1 MTNLPLPATV
11 QENSTV
17 QRVLEESVRLLTDAR
32 TDAPKAQAEWLLLSL
47 LKLSRSQL
55 HLEADHR
62 CLTHQ
67 QKKIFKDW
75 LRRSAAG
82 EPVQYI
88 TGETEFFGL
97 PFTLTGDVLIPRP
110 ETERL
115 VEIAINEANES
126 KEFSILDIGTGCG
139 SIAVSL
145 ACSLKEISVTATDNN
160 RNALKVAQLNAKKN
174 GVASRI
180 QFIDH
185 DILNDEVENC
195 FDIIVSNPPY
205 VPLEEY
211 IALQD
216 NVRCFEPREALTEDA
231 DGLTFYRS
239 FAAKGKN
246 WLREGGMMILEVG
259 CGKHPLHA
267 KELFESAGWTKV
279 ELFKDYNGD
288 LRVLKAK
295 RS

>member
-1 MTNLPLPATV
+1 
-11 QENSTV
+11 
-17 QRVLEESVRLLTDAR
+17 LEESVRLLIDAR

-67 QKKIFKDW
+67 QKKIFRNW

-97 PFTLTGDVLIPRP
+97 PFILTGDVLIPRP

-115 VEIAINEANES
+115 VEISINEANES
-126 KEFSILDIGTGCG
+126 KAFSILDIGTGCG

-145 ACSLKEISVTATDNN
+145 AHSLKEISVTATDNN
-160 RNALKVAQLNAKKN
+160 RSALKVAQLNAKKN
-174 GVASRI
+174 GVASKI
-180 QFIDH
+180 QFVHH

-216 NVRCFEPREALTEDA
+216 NVRCFEPREALTDDA

-246 WLREGGMMILEVG
+246 WLREGGTMILEMG

-279 ELFKDYNGD
+279 ELFTDYNGD
-288 LRVLKAK
+288 LRVLKVK

>member
-1 MTNLPLPATV
+1 LTNLPLPATV

-17 QRVLEESVRLLTDAR
+17 QRVLEESVRLLIDAR

-195 FDIIVSNPPY
+195 FDIIISNPPY
-205 VPLEEY
+205 VPLNEY
-211 IALQD
+211 KALQD

>member
-195 FDIIVSNPPY
+195 FDIIISNPPY
-205 VPLEEY
+205 VPLNEY
-211 IALQD
+211 KALQD
-216 NVRCFEPREALTEDA
+216 
-231 DGLTFYRS
+231 RS
-239 FAAKGKN
+239 EERRVGK
-246 WLREGGMMILEVG
+246 E
-259 CGKHPLHA
+259 C
-267 KELFESAGWTKV
+267 
-279 ELFKDYNGD
+279 
-288 LRVLKAK
+288 
-295 RS
+295 RSRWSPYH

>member
-17 QRVLEESVRLLTDAR
+17 QRVLEESVRLLIDAR

-67 QKKIFKDW
+67 QKKIFRNW

-97 PFTLTGDVLIPRP
+97 PFILTGDVLIPRP

-115 VEIAINEANES
+115 VEISINEANES
-126 KEFSILDIGTGCG
+126 KAFSILDIGTGCG

-145 ACSLKEISVTATDNN
+145 AHSLKEISVTATDNN
-160 RNALKVAQLNAKKN
+160 RSALKVAQLNAKKN
-174 GVASRI
+174 GVASKI
-180 QFIDH
+180 QFVHH

-195 FDIIVSNPPY
+195 FDILVSNPPY
-205 VPLEEY
+205 VPREEY

-216 NVRCFEPREALTEDA
+216 NVRCFEPREALTDDA

-246 WLREGGMMILEVG
+246 WLREGGTMILEMG

-279 ELFKDYNGD
+279 ELFTDYNGD
-288 LRVLKAK
+288 LRVLKVK

>member
-11 QENSTV
+11 QENFTV

-67 QKKIFKDW
+67 QKKIFRDW

-205 VPLEEY
+205 VPLQEY
-211 IALQD
+211 KALQD

-267 KELFESAGWTKV
+267 KELFESAGWTEV
-279 ELFKDYNGD
+279 ELSNDYNGD
-288 LRVLKAK
+288 PRVLKAK
-295 RS
+295 RP

>member
-145 ACSLKEISVTATDNN
+145 AHSLKEISVTATDNN
-160 RNALKVAQLNAKKN
+160 RSALKVAQLNAKKN

-195 FDIIVSNPPY
+195 FDIIISNPPY
-205 VPLEEY
+205 VPLNEY
-211 IALQD
+211 KALQD

>member
-1 MTNLPLPATV
+1 MTSLPLPATV
-11 QENSTV
+11 QKNFTV
-17 QRVLEESVRLLTDAR
+17 QQVLEESVRLLTDAR

-67 QKKIFKDW
+67 QKKIFRDW

-160 RNALKVAQLNAKKN
+160 RNALKVALLNAKKN
-174 GVASRI
+174 GVASKI

-205 VPLEEY
+205 VPLKEY
-211 IALQD
+211 KTLQD
-216 NVRCFEPREALTEDA
+216 NVRCYEPREALTEDA

-246 WLREGGMMILEVG
+246 WLRENGTMILEVG

-267 KELFESAGWTKV
+267 NELFESTGWTEV
-279 ELFKDYNGD
+279 QLFKDYNGD
-288 LRVLKAK
+288 PRVLKAK
-295 RS
+295 RP

>member
-1 MTNLPLPATV
+1 M
-11 QENSTV
+11 

-62 CLTHQ
+62 CLSRQ
-67 QKKIFKDW
+67 QKKIFRDW

-139 SIAVSL
+139 SIAVSF

-205 VPLEEY
+205 VPLKEY
-211 IALQD
+211 KTLQD

-239 FAAKGKN
+239 FATKGKN
-246 WLREGGMMILEVG
+246 WLREGGTMILEVG

-267 KELFESAGWTKV
+267 NELFESLGWTEV
-279 ELFKDYNGD
+279 ELLKDYNGD
-288 LRVLKAK
+288 LRVLKVK
-295 RS
+295 RP

>member
-11 QENSTV
+11 QENFTV

-62 CLTHQ
+62 CLSRQ
-67 QKKIFKDW
+67 QKKIFRDW

-115 VEIAINEANES
+115 VEIAIDEANAS
-126 KEFSILDIGTGCG
+126 KAFSVLDIGTGCG

-195 FDIIVSNPPY
+195 FDTIVSNPPY

-216 NVRCFEPREALTEDA
+216 NIRCFEPREALTEDA

-267 KELFESAGWTKV
+267 KELFESAGWTEV
-279 ELFKDYNGD
+279 ELSNDYNGD
-288 LRVLKAK
+288 PRVLKAK
-295 RS
+295 RP

>member
-195 FDIIVSNPPY
+195 FDIIISNPPY
-205 VPLEEY
+205 VPLNEY
-211 IALQD
+211 KALQD

-239 FAAKGKN
+239 FAAKGKK

>member
-1 MTNLPLPATV
+1 LTNLPLPATV

-195 FDIIVSNPPY
+195 FDIIISNPPY
-205 VPLEEY
+205 VPLNEY
-211 IALQD
+211 KALQD

-239 FAAKGKN
+239 FAAKGKK

>member
-1 MTNLPLPATV
+1 MTNPPLPATV
-11 QENSTV
+11 QENFTV

-67 QKKIFKDW
+67 QKKVFRDW

-97 PFTLTGDVLIPRP
+97 PFTLTGDVFIPRP

-160 RNALKVAQLNAKKN
+160 RNALKVAQLHAKKN

-205 VPLEEY
+205 VPLKEY
-211 IALQD
+211 KALQD

-259 CGKHPLHA
+259 CGKHPLHT
-267 KELFESAGWTKV
+267 KELFESAGWTEV

-288 LRVLKAK
+288 PRVLKAK
-295 RS
+295 RP

>member
-195 FDIIVSNPPY
+195 FDIIISNPPY
-205 VPLEEY
+205 VPLNEY
-211 IALQD
+211 KALQD

-239 FAAKGKN
+239 FAAKGKK
-246 WLREGGMMILEVG
+246 WLREGGMMILEMG

>member
-17 QRVLEESVRLLTDAR
+17 QRVLEESVRLLIDAR

-67 QKKIFKDW
+67 QKKIFRNW

-97 PFTLTGDVLIPRP
+97 PFILTGDVLIPRP

-115 VEIAINEANES
+115 VEISINEANES
-126 KEFSILDIGTGCG
+126 KAFSILDIGTGCG

-145 ACSLKEISVTATDNN
+145 AHSLKEISVTATDNN
-160 RNALKVAQLNAKKN
+160 RSALKVAQLNAKKN
-174 GVASRI
+174 GVASKI
-180 QFIDH
+180 QFVHH

-216 NVRCFEPREALTEDA
+216 NVRCFEPREALTDDA

-246 WLREGGMMILEVG
+246 WLREGGMMILEMG

-279 ELFKDYNGD
+279 ELFTDYNGD
-288 LRVLKAK
+288 LRVLKVK

>member
-195 FDIIVSNPPY
+195 FDIIISNPPY
-205 VPLEEY
+205 VPLNEY
-211 IALQD
+211 KALQD

>member
-11 QENSTV
+11 QENFTV

-62 CLTHQ
+62 HLTHQ
-67 QKKIFKDW
+67 QKKVLRDW

-180 QFIDH
+180 QLIDH

-195 FDIIVSNPPY
+195 FDIIISNPPY
-205 VPLEEY
+205 VTLKEY
-211 IALQD
+211 KALQD

-267 KELFESAGWTKV
+267 KELFESAGWTEV
-279 ELFKDYNGD
+279 ELSNDYNGD
-288 LRVLKAK
+288 PRVLKAK
-295 RS
+295 RP

>member
-1 MTNLPLPATV
+1 LTNLPLPATV

-17 QRVLEESVRLLTDAR
+17 QRVLEESVRLLIDAR

-195 FDIIVSNPPY
+195 FDIIISNPPY
-205 VPLEEY
+205 VPLNEY
-211 IALQD
+211 KALQD

-239 FAAKGKN
+239 FAAKGKK

>member
-11 QENSTV
+11 QENFTV

-32 TDAPKAQAEWLLLSL
+32 TDAPKAEAEWLFLSL

-62 CLTHQ
+62 CLSRQ
-67 QKKIFKDW
+67 QKKIFRDW

-115 VEIAINEANES
+115 VEIAIDEANAS
-126 KEFSILDIGTGCG
+126 KTFSVLDIGTGCG

-160 RNALKVAQLNAKKN
+160 RSALKVAQLNAEKN

-195 FDIIVSNPPY
+195 FNIIVSNPPY
-205 VPLEEY
+205 VPLKEY
-211 IALQD
+211 KALHD

-246 WLREGGMMILEVG
+246 WLREGGVMILEVG

-267 KELFESAGWTKV
+267 KELFESAGWTEVK
-279 ELFKDYNGD
+279 LSNDYNGD
-288 LRVLKAK
+288 PRVLKAK
-295 RS
+295 RP

>member
-195 FDIIVSNPPY
+195 FDIIISNPPY
-205 VPLEEY
+205 VPLNEY
-211 IALQD
+211 KALQD

-239 FAAKGKN
+239 FAAKGKK

-279 ELFKDYNGD
+279 ELFTDYNGD
-288 LRVLKAK
+288 LRVLKVK

>member
-195 FDIIVSNPPY
+195 FDIIISNPPY

>member
-17 QRVLEESVRLLTDAR
+17 QRVLEESVRLLIDAR

-195 FDIIVSNPPY
+195 FDIIISNPPY
-205 VPLEEY
+205 VPLNEY
-211 IALQD
+211 KALQD

-239 FAAKGKN
+239 FAAKGKK

>member
-1 MTNLPLPATV
+1 LTNLPLPATV

-75 LRRSAAG
+75 LRRSAAV

-195 FDIIVSNPPY
+195 FDIIISNPPY
-205 VPLEEY
+205 VPLNEY
-211 IALQD
+211 KALQD

-239 FAAKGKN
+239 FAAKGKK

>member
-11 QENSTV
+11 QENFTV

-55 HLEADHR
+55 NLDADYR
-62 CLTHQ
+62 CRTHQ
-67 QKKIFKDW
+67 QKNTLSDW

-126 KEFSILDIGTGCG
+126 KEFSVLDIGTGCG

-205 VPLEEY
+205 VPLKEY
-211 IALQD
+211 KALQD

-246 WLREGGMMILEVG
+246 WLREGGVMILEVG

-267 KELFESAGWTKV
+267 KELFESAGWTEV
-279 ELFKDYNGD
+279 ELSNDYNGD
-288 LRVLKAK
+288 PRVLKAK
-295 RS
+295 RP

>member
-17 QRVLEESVRLLTDAR
+17 QRVLEESVRLLIDAR

-67 QKKIFKDW
+67 QKKIFRNW

-97 PFTLTGDVLIPRP
+97 PFILTGDVLIPRP

-115 VEIAINEANES
+115 VEISINEANES
-126 KEFSILDIGTGCG
+126 KAFSILDIGTGCG

-145 ACSLKEISVTATDNN
+145 AHSLKEISVTATDNN
-160 RNALKVAQLNAKKN
+160 RSALKVAQLNAKKN
-174 GVASRI
+174 GVASKI
-180 QFIDH
+180 QFVHH

-216 NVRCFEPREALTEDA
+216 NVRCFEPREALTDDA

-246 WLREGGMMILEVG
+246 WLREGGTMILEMG

-279 ELFKDYNGD
+279 ELFTDYNGD
-288 LRVLKAK
+288 LRVLKVK

>member
-17 QRVLEESVRLLTDAR
+17 QRVLEESVRLLIDAR

-195 FDIIVSNPPY
+195 FDIIISNPPY
-205 VPLEEY
+205 VPLNEY
-211 IALQD
+211 KALQD

>member
-1 MTNLPLPATV
+1 LTNLPLPATV
-11 QENSTV
+11 QENFTV
-17 QRVLEESVRLLTDAR
+17 QQVLEESVRLLTDAR
-32 TDAPKAQAEWLLLSL
+32 TDAPEAQAEWLLLSL

-67 QKKIFKDW
+67 QKKIFRDW

-115 VEIAINEANES
+115 VEIAINEVNES
-126 KEFSILDIGTGCG
+126 KEFSVLDIGTGCG

-174 GVASRI
+174 GVALRI
-180 QFIDH
+180 QFIDQ

-205 VPLEEY
+205 VPLKEY
-211 IALQD
+211 KVLQD

-267 KELFESAGWTKV
+267 KELFESAGWTEV
-279 ELFKDYNGD
+279 ELSNDYNGD
-288 LRVLKAK
+288 PRVLKAK
-295 RS
+295 RP

>member
-11 QENSTV
+11 QENFTV

-62 CLTHQ
+62 CLSRQ
-67 QKKIFKDW
+67 QKKIFRDW

-126 KEFSILDIGTGCG
+126 KEFSVLDIGTGCG

-205 VPLEEY
+205 VPLKEY
-211 IALQD
+211 KTLQD
-216 NVRCFEPREALTEDA
+216 NVRCFEPREALTENA

-239 FAAKGKN
+239 FSAKGKN
-246 WLREGGMMILEVG
+246 WLREGGGMILEVG

-267 KELFESAGWTKV
+267 KELFESAGWTEV
-279 ELFKDYNGD
+279 ELSNDYNGD
-288 LRVLKAK
+288 PRVLKAK
-295 RS
+295 RP

>member
-17 QRVLEESVRLLTDAR
+17 QRVLEESVRLLIDAR

-67 QKKIFKDW
+67 QKKIFRNW

-97 PFTLTGDVLIPRP
+97 PFILTGDVLIPRP

-115 VEIAINEANES
+115 VEISINEANES
-126 KEFSILDIGTGCG
+126 KAFSILDIGTGCG

-145 ACSLKEISVTATDNN
+145 AHSLKEISVTATDNN
-160 RNALKVAQLNAKKN
+160 RSALKVAQLNAQKN
-174 GVASRI
+174 GVASKI
-180 QFIDH
+180 QFVHH

-216 NVRCFEPREALTEDA
+216 NVRCFEPREALTDDA

-246 WLREGGMMILEVG
+246 WLREGGTMILEMG

-279 ELFKDYNGD
+279 ELFTDYNGD
-288 LRVLKAK
+288 LRVLKVK

>member
-1 MTNLPLPATV
+1 
-11 QENSTV
+11 V
-17 QRVLEESVRLLTDAR
+17 QRVLEESVRLLIDAR

-195 FDIIVSNPPY
+195 FDIIISNPPY
-205 VPLEEY
+205 VPLNEY
-211 IALQD
+211 KALQD

>member
-11 QENSTV
+11 QENFTV
-17 QRVLEESVRLLTDAR
+17 QRALEESVRLLTEAR

-67 QKKIFKDW
+67 QKKIFRDW

-126 KEFSILDIGTGCG
+126 KEFSILEIGTGCG

-205 VPLEEY
+205 VPLKEY

-231 DGLTFYRS
+231 DGLTFYKS

-246 WLREGGMMILEVG
+246 WIREGGMMILEVG
-259 CGKHPLHA
+259 CGKHPLYA
-267 KELFESAGWTKV
+267 KELFESAGWTEV

-288 LRVLKAK
+288 PRVLKAK
-295 RS
+295 RP

>member
-195 FDIIVSNPPY
+195 FDIIISNPPY
-205 VPLEEY
+205 VPLNEY
-211 IALQD
+211 KALQD

-246 WLREGGMMILEVG
+246 WLREGGVMILEVG

-267 KELFESAGWTKV
+267 KELFESAGWTEV
-279 ELFKDYNGD
+279 ELSNDYNGD
-288 LRVLKAK
+288 PRVLKAK
-295 RS
+295 RL

>member
-1 MTNLPLPATV
+1 LTNLPLPATV

-195 FDIIVSNPPY
+195 FDIIISNPPY

>member
-67 QKKIFKDW
+67 QKKVFRDW
-75 LRRSAAG
+75 LRRSASG

-160 RNALKVAQLNAKKN
+160 RNALKVAQLNAEKN

-195 FDIIVSNPPY
+195 FDIIISNPPY
-205 VPLEEY
+205 VPLNEY
-211 IALQD
+211 KALQD

-239 FAAKGKN
+239 FAAKGKK

>member
-11 QENSTV
+11 QENFTV
-17 QRVLEESVRLLTDAR
+17 QRALEESVRLLTDAR

-47 LKLSRSQL
+47 LKLSKSQL

-67 QKKIFKDW
+67 QKKTFRGW

-97 PFTLTGDVLIPRP
+97 PFTLTGNVLIPRP

-115 VEIAINEANES
+115 VEIAIDQANAS
-126 KEFSILDIGTGCG
+126 KAFSVLDIGTGCG

-160 RNALKVAQLNAKKN
+160 RSALKVAQLNAEKN
-174 GVASRI
+174 GVVSRI

-205 VPLEEY
+205 VPLKEY
-211 IALQD
+211 KTLQD

-239 FAAKGKN
+239 FAARGKN
-246 WLREGGMMILEVG
+246 WLREGGMIILEVG

-267 KELFESAGWTKV
+267 KELFESAGWTEV

-288 LRVLKAK
+288 PRVLKAK
-295 RS
+295 RP

>member
-1 MTNLPLPATV
+1 LTNLPLPATV

-195 FDIIVSNPPY
+195 FDIIISNPPY
-205 VPLEEY
+205 VPLNEY
-211 IALQD
+211 KALQD